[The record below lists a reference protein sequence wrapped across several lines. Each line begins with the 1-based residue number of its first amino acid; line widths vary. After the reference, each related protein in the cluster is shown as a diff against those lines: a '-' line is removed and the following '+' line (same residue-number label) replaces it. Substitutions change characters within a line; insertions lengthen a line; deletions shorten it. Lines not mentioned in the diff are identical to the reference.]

1 MPTNERIVF
10 QRILFPTDLTPETT
24 DGLEYAVALARSYG
38 AKLFLCHSVGSQA
51 AAGAAKDA
59 KRRLTELIGKRLEND
74 GAKMLNW
81 EAIVVEG
88 ETATEITRLA
98 AEQRIDL
105 MVMYSRRIPPN
116 VNLLKSKAEAISR
129 TAPCPVLITHKQ
141 GRDRALFSANG
152 IGFRRILVAY
162 DFSGDSELALTHGL
176 SLAQE
181 FQSELHLIH
190 VLAPI
195 QNGSSDLPM
204 LPANGEKA
212 FRLAATRLSN
222 AVPGEAYVW
231 SDVKEVVREG
241 LPYREVLAY
250 AGENDIDLICVG
262 ASGAGFG
269 MWALFGS
276 NADRILRQAGCPVL
290 IARPLR
296 PFANEADTNVSCQ
309 VAG

>member
-1 MPTNERIVF
+1 MRKNERIVF

-24 DGLEYAVALARSYG
+24 DGLEYSVALARSYG
-38 AKLFLCHSVGSQA
+38 AKLFLCHCVGSQA
-51 AAGAAKDA
+51 ESGASEDA
-59 KRRLTELIGKRLEND
+59 KHRLKELMGKRLENE
-74 GAKMLNW
+74 GAKMINW

-88 ETATEITRLA
+88 ETATEIARLA

-105 MVMYSRRIPPN
+105 IVMYSRRIPPN
-116 VNLLKSKAEAISR
+116 VNLLNSKAEAISR

-141 GRDRALFSANG
+141 GRDRALLSANG
-152 IGFRRILVAY
+152 IGFKQVLVAY
-162 DFSGDSELALTHGL
+162 DFSGDSELALTHGV

-195 QNGSSDLPM
+195 QNGSSELAM
-204 LPANGEKA
+204 IPANGEKA
-212 FRLAATRLSN
+212 FRMAATRLSN
-222 AVPGEAYVW
+222 AVPAEAYVW
-231 SDVKEVVREG
+231 SDVKQIVREG

-250 AGENDIDLICVG
+250 AAENNIDLICVG

-276 NADRILRQAGCPVL
+276 NADRILLQAACPVL

-296 PFANEADTNVSCQ
+296 PFANEAGVNVSCQ
-309 VAG
+309 LAG